1 MIMLMSV
8 LLEAWGQV
16 YVWILLTLRPQPSC
30 VTAPSCPNAAP
41 HMLWAASITCCPLPP
56 FCLYPIAPPLSSLI
70 KHVSSITGFS
80 LAVPSS
86 PIHFL
91 GGRPTLSSQVL
102 PVLGLLHHVAPCT
115 APPPSPALLNLDCAL
130 SFPLI
135 FSTSHGF
142 SLSSLISPLSPLIIP
157 IAQMWFSIHASKMAG
172 SRLDTFPVYIL
183 GSLAIFLTRSQN
195 VTDPPN
201 STHLYT
207 SITWSRAWDVIS
219 T

>member
-1 MIMLMSV
+1 MLPTSS
-8 LLEAWGQV
+8 LLSLPHSSSSFFPDQTC
-16 YVWILLTLRPQPSC
+16 LFNSRLQSC
-30 VTAPSCPNAAP
+30 CPLFTHPLSRWSPHTQLSCPSCPGP
-41 HMLWAASITCCPLPP
+41 VASCGP
-56 FCLYPIAPPLSSLI
+56 
-70 KHVSSITGFS
+70 
-80 LAVPSS
+80 
-86 PIHFL
+86 
-91 GGRPTLSSQVL
+91 R
-102 PVLGLLHHVAPCT
+102 T

-135 FSTSHGF
+135 FSTSHDF

-157 IAQMWFSIHASKMAG
+157 VAQMWFSIHASKMAG

-195 VTDPPN
+195 VTDPPS